1 MLHRSHE
8 TAEVNKKIKNKTGY
22 KITNNYLSPYL
33 MSKVLQFVMMIV
45 MKTGGIQIVIIY
57 NSSQAATIILL
68 PYSELAIRHETA

>member
-45 MKTGGIQIVIIY
+45 MKTGRNPDSNYI
-57 NSSQAATIILL
+57 
-68 PYSELAIRHETA
+68 

>member
-57 NSSQAATIILL
+57 ITALRL
-68 PYSELAIRHETA
+68 YSDNITALFRAGHSA